1 MSGVTRTTPQLYR
14 DCLRLVAHIAGKSKK
29 GQQLRRIVG
38 SEFRKHSGE
47 EDEEKITL
55 LKSNAVRAL
64 ANYLMIESS
73 SKDARFK
80 EKAAQYSDREANSLT
95 PKSSDEVKK

>member
-38 SEFRKHSGE
+38 SEFRKHASE
-47 EDEEKITL
+47 EDAEKITL

-80 EKAAQYSDREANSLT
+80 EKANQYSNREANKLKPSN
-95 PKSSDEVKK
+95 KEEGK